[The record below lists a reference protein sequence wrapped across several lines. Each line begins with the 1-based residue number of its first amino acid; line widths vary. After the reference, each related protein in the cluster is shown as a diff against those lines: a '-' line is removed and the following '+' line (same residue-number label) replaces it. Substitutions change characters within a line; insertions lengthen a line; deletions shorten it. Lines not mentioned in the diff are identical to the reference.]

1 MNSLWFILFIVF
13 VLVCIMIYQLV
24 LKDIFN
30 FVLETNDDVEDF
42 KESIEKENGS

>member
-1 MNSLWFILFIVF
+1 MNGLWFILVIVF
-13 VLVCIMIYQLV
+13 VLVSIIIYQLV

-30 FVLETNDDVEDF
+30 FVLKTNDDVEDF